1 MEVAIKNINTINI
14 ETINP
19 KPIDTI
25 VIRFKDIPIDE
36 LRIWCE
42 QIQNI
47 FPNNNVIALP
57 DNTYLEVCSKELWND
72 YIQMVNEYIN
82 NL

>member
-1 MEVAIKNINTINI
+1 MNVEIKDIQI
-14 ETINP
+14 INP
-19 KPIDTI
+19 KPTDTI
-25 VIRFKDIPIDE
+25 VVRVKDIPADKLE
-36 LRIWCE
+36 MWHR
-42 QIQNI
+42 QIQGI
-47 FPNNNVIALP
+47 FPNNNVVVLP